1 MGKIKE
7 RKELCHMKILEN
19 KQLFMDCPVCDTR
32 HYVHIIKREGE
43 AKVKGKTVK
52 YPETVYICQ
61 MDGRKESEFIPAAV
75 KYTTVLAD
83 SINAV
88 RAAGP
93 IDTSVQMDLLT
104 RTSGCLKELS
114 DAMKRLS
121 TLLAGL
127 SEQPEGRERAVY
139 CRDNLVPAME
149 ALRNPVDRLEM
160 IVDKEMWP
168 MPSYGDMIFEV

>member
-75 KYTTVLAD
+75 MDENLK
-83 SINAV
+83 
-88 RAAGP
+88 AAKAAAERGKKP
-93 IDTSVQMDLLT
+93 PQ
-104 RTSGCLKELS
+104 
-114 DAMKRLS
+114 
-121 TLLAGL
+121 
-127 SEQPEGRERAVY
+127 EG
-139 CRDNLVPAME
+139 
-149 ALRNPVDRLEM
+149 
-160 IVDKEMWP
+160 
-168 MPSYGDMIFEV
+168 